1 MRALLLG
8 DFKLVSRNVCHFVI
22 GFHPAVSSFRYSALS
37 DFLYGDVL
45 IDFLAS
51 RALSFSIIA
60 SSLGP
65 IGYEFPTDFLGL
77 LNLIKRMY

>member
-8 DFKLVSRNVCHFVI
+8 DFKLVSRKVSHFVI

-51 RALSFSIIA
+51 RALSFSFIIA

-65 IGYEFPTDFLGL
+65 LGYEILAYFLE
-77 LNLIKRMY
+77 I